1 MEADY
6 WHNLWDKK
14 ETGWHLEDTNRL
26 LVKHFSKLKLKKE
39 SRVFVPL
46 CGKTVDIKWLLQQGY
61 RVVGVE
67 LNKTAVEELFKYLQ
81 LEASIKEVGSLYL
94 YSAYNI
100 DIFLGDIFELNR
112 KLLGRV
118 DATYDRGA
126 IVALPPKMRKRYT
139 VLISE
144 ITDRANQLLI
154 SFDYDQSSMD
164 GPPFSVDKTLLST
177 YYSNLYKITLLE
189 TITIDNFGFD
199 IYENIWLL
207 EKDSI

>member
-1 MEADY
+1 MQADY

-14 ETGWHLEDTNRL
+14 EIGWHLEDTNRL

-81 LEASIKEVGSLYL
+81 LEVSIKEVGSLSL
-94 YSAYNI
+94 YSADNI
-100 DIFLGDIFELNR
+100 DIFLGDIFELNK

-139 VLISE
+139 VLISK

-164 GPPFSVDKTLLST
+164 GPPFSVGKTLLST
-177 YYSNLYKITLLE
+177 YYSDLYKITLLE

-199 IYENIWLL
+199 IDENIWLL